1 MCNSPALMWCWGSN
15 PSLLLRQANPLPP
28 KLCYF
33 CRPRSEP
40 ILLKP
45 TKPQPGALTHLV
57 ALAGFS
63 VGFSTWISILGA
75 GPQGF
80 MGRRSDAEEGPVHF
94 PSALD
99 FVSSWRQEG
108 SCLLPRSV
116 WFQSSVPPQSKISS
130 TKNGTWYKHIL

>member
-1 MCNSPALMWCWGSN
+1 MCNSPAFMWCWGSN

-28 KLCYF
+28 KLYYSAGLDQNPYSSNRQSLSRCPHTLGCLSWLF
-33 CRPRSEP
+33 C
-40 ILLKP
+40 
-45 TKPQPGALTHLV
+45 
-57 ALAGFS
+57 GFS
-63 VGFSTWISILGA
+63 AWISILGA

-99 FVSSWRQEG
+99 FVSSWWQAG